1 MHISLCY
8 HYTCK
13 GGGAVNDDM
22 HAEQTITNEDNRR
35 SEDELW
41 KELISGSFH
50 DMLRSVLP
58 DMAKVADTSKPVRFL
73 ETELR
78 RLARFTR
85 RYSSSH
91 PDSRKFVDILAEVPL
106 ISGENAWILLHVEIQ
121 GRGGKEDFPLRMHRY
136 RCLLEGRYNRPV
148 AGLAILVQPI
158 PADQAEGIYC
168 WEGYGSRVLYE
179 YPVFKI
185 YEGDEERLQ
194 KSDNPFDLA
203 HYAGMQAWKQRGSDT
218 RKLDYMKLLLAELD
232 RRGWSH
238 EAKMA
243 LLWFIEGVM
252 HIEDDSAWNEWEEEL
267 EKRKETGDMYVS
279 LMERKGIKKGVQQ
292 GIQQGKIE
300 MIREMLR
307 WGDSDEKILAC
318 ARISSEELAEIKE
331 QIRRETN

>member
-1 MHISLCY
+1 VS
-8 HYTCK
+8 
-13 GGGAVNDDM
+13 DDM

-58 DMAKVADTSKPVRFL
+58 EMASVADTSKPVRFL

-121 GRGGKEDFPLRMHRY
+121 GRGGKENFPLRMHRY

-158 PADQAEGIYC
+158 AANQAEGIYC

-185 YEGDEERLQ
+185 YEGDEEALQ

-252 HIEDDSAWNEWEEEL
+252 HIADEDVWEEWEEEL

-279 LMERKGIKKGVQQ
+279 LMERKGIKKGVEQGIQQ

>member
-1 MHISLCY
+1 M
-8 HYTCK
+8 
-13 GGGAVNDDM
+13 NDDM

-58 DMAKVADTSKPVRFL
+58 EMARVADTSKPVRFL

-106 ISGENAWILLHVEIQ
+106 VSGENAWILLHVEIQ
-121 GRGGKEDFPLRMHRY
+121 GRGGKENFPLRMHRY

-185 YEGDEERLQ
+185 YEGDEEALQ

-252 HIEDDSAWNEWEEEL
+252 HIADEDVWE
-267 EKRKETGDMYVS
+267 
-279 LMERKGIKKGVQQ
+279 
-292 GIQQGKIE
+292 
-300 MIREMLR
+300 
-307 WGDSDEKILAC
+307 
-318 ARISSEELAEIKE
+318 
-331 QIRRETN
+331 